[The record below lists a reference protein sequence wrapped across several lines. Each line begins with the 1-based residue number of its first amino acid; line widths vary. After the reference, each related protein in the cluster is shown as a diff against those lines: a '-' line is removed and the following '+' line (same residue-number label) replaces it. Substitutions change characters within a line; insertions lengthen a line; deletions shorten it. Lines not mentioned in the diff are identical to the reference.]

1 MDKERLWLTGT
12 LWGAVIIA
20 CLMIISSIL
29 FAVAFVYILIIGGAA
44 LVVVLIILGVHTWQV
59 KRLPIKQD
67 RREALRLTHQ
77 LAIEKEQLRL
87 AQERHEHELQMERER
102 HEQELLHNQKRL
114 QLETHLALTRVLP
127 DAKGHY
133 PYIARPEGGYYPLP
147 NVNMRITTS
156 QVSDQAHM
164 LEGGAAT
171 DVAKLP
177 SMVRYDDIRKDIP
190 RGHTLLGIG
199 EQGLLETRPFS
210 ILSTCW
216 IVGGS
221 KTGKTNTVALKVA
234 EAYMQGSQFL
244 VIDPHSFKSDS
255 LYNSIKGYEAAFIMP
270 MAQETEQILPV
281 LHAFL
286 AEFER
291 RKAGGSYLRPLTLL
305 VDEIGSLTTDGAEDD
320 DEKQMITLLKKIAR
334 VCGQEARGF
343 DMYGMFISQDAAG
356 LAWLRKRA
364 MTVIAHKVLMMSERQ
379 LVCNE
384 NTKIAREM
392 DTWPIGRV
400 LVYGLAF
407 DEIMVLQQ
415 PVFNPQ
421 KVVDAD
427 MPQESTEKI
436 RLFSEHKRTEAP
448 GVQLPDLEPLH
459 KPTEQDTDATPTK
472 SDDKQFTIEQE
483 TEFVRRYRVCGSI
496 RECLALMHLSQGRY
510 QRCASR
516 IVTERKLRRA

>member
-1 MDKERLWLTGT
+1 MDKERLWLTAT

-29 FAVAFVYILIIGGAA
+29 FAVAFVYILIIGGGS
-44 LVVVLIILGVHTWQV
+44 LVVVLIISGVHTWQV

-67 RREALRLTHQ
+67 KREAQRLAHQ
-77 LAIEKEQLRL
+77 LELEKEQLRL

-147 NVNMRITTS
+147 NVNMRITTP
-156 QVSDQAHM
+156 QVTDQAHL
-164 LEGGAAT
+164 LEAGSAAG

-199 EQGLLETRPFS
+199 EQGLETRPFS

-244 VIDPHSFKSDS
+244 VIDPHAFKSDS
-255 LYNSIKGYEAAFIMP
+255 LYNSIKGYEAAFMMP
-270 MAQETEQILPV
+270 MAQETEDILPV

-286 AEFER
+286 DEFER

-305 VDEIGSLTTDGAEDD
+305 VDEVGSLTTDGAVDD
-320 DEKQMITLLKKIAR
+320 DEKEMITLLKKIAR

-384 NTKIAREM
+384 NSKIARDM

-427 MPQESTEKI
+427 MPRASTEKI
-436 RLFSEHKRTEAP
+436 KLFSEHKKVEVPSTP
-448 GVQLPDLEPLH
+448 MPDIETLH
-459 KPTEQDTDATPTK
+459 KPMEQSTESVPS
-472 SDDKQFTIEQE
+472 SDDKQFNIEQE
-483 TEFVRRYRVCGSI
+483 TEFVRRYKACGSI
-496 RECLALMHLSQGRY
+496 KESLAQMHISYGRY

-516 IVTERKLRRA
+516 IVSERKLRRA